1 MKKILTI
8 MLIDISLGS
17 CGQSYSDI
25 NVSIE
30 KEEIPKKYL
39 AKRDSIIKETD
50 YGSIYVTTDT
60 SAVMFS
66 WLANESID
74 TSIFNELYSTENIK
88 EFLNTNK
95 IKMKKFKNIAVSG
108 NWSSLYILNDKFY
121 VYSPS
126 DWLFNE
132 RILIS
137 DSALYHFGSADW
149 RIESIQNVE
158 TNSNGDIKINL
169 SGFRGEKIE
178 LSIRFIDDN
187 KNIALWHRKSS
198 EGYENSELRVRS
210 SEVRKFDMI
219 VNDCLGT
226 KCFQEFIFETPE
238 YSEIIKTYGK
248 TSLAKK
254 QKSSLTKTIN

>member
-1 MKKILTI
+1 MKKTLTI
-8 MLIDISLGS
+8 LLIAISLGS
-17 CGQSYSDI
+17 CGQSYGDK

-30 KEEIPKKYL
+30 KEEIPKQYL
-39 AKRDSIIKETD
+39 AKRDSIIKEID
-50 YGSIYVTTDT
+50 YGCIYLTTDT
-60 SAVMFS
+60 SA
-66 WLANESID
+66 
-74 TSIFNELYSTENIK
+74 ELYSTENIK
-88 EFLNTNK
+88 EFLITNK
-95 IKMKKFKNIAVSG
+95 IKMKQFKNIAVSG

-126 DWLFNE
+126 DWMFNK

-137 DSALYHFGSADW
+137 DSALYHFGSDDW

-210 SEVRKFDMI
+210 TEVRKFEMI

-238 YSEIIKTYGK
+238 YSEIIKTYGN
-248 TSLAKK
+248 TR
-254 QKSSLTKTIN
+254 LTKKPKSK